1 MNLSDERLLD
11 IIWGTGPMVKFIL
24 AILLLSSIFSWAI
37 IVYKMMLLRKIE
49 KETTA
54 FYNLFW
60 EKRQFPQIF
69 AASKA
74 FEATPLVRLFT
85 SVYAE
90 LSQSAKQPEQGR
102 GELRREDI
110 EVFQRILKKTSSLE
124 AANLEYAVGFLA
136 TTGNTAPFIGL
147 FGTVWG
153 IMTSF
158 RSIGAKGGAS
168 LAVVAPGIAEALI
181 ATAMGLLAAIPA
193 VVGYNHLLTRINR
206 INTEMNNFSADL
218 LNIIEKQIR
227 K

>member
-1 MNLSDERLLD
+1 
-11 IIWGTGPMVKFIL
+11 MVKFIL

-49 KETTA
+49 KETAA

-85 SVYAE
+85 SVYSE
-90 LSQSAKQPEQGR
+90 LSQSAKQSEQGR

-136 TTGNTAPFIGL
+136 TTGNTAPFVGL